1 MQRFLFVLSLL
12 CFFYSTNAQ
21 NSATIL
27 YAKDSSSIIKLHNDL
42 KIVYV
47 FSDPEPYIVPKELSV
62 QLSFE
67 ETSITIPTTTA
78 QTTNNGRTI
87 TLGEFPTKL
96 LDTKLGGHIVFGKML
111 LNALDSI
118 DSDSTIMINTKVL
131 LKNKMITGPLY
142 LDFKGSPGI
151 YEMYWNEIEYLLL
164 LEEQAILEDSIVKL
178 TADKQR
184 ANALMGASNKYVVA
198 TATQIETNQ
207 KELDKKY
214 SQFNSTIE
222 SLKKINLRMDKSFE
236 KAKLGQKLTEEETKL
251 IAYLTTDGS
260 KIRKELKQKSN
271 GPEALIVFEKWSRAA
286 TLNSTAQKQYD
297 NANKI
302 FQARKEHLKGF
313 NLKAKKVEQR
323 LAVLKVALKF

>member
-1 MQRFLFVLSLL
+1 MQRFLFVLSLVYL
-12 CFFYSTNAQ
+12 FYSANAQ
-21 NSATIL
+21 DTTSIL

-47 FSDPEPYIVPKELSV
+47 FSDSEPYIVPKQLSV

-67 ETSITIPTTTA
+67 ETSITILTTTT
-78 QTTNNGRTI
+78 QTTNHGRTV

-96 LDTKLGGHIVFGKML
+96 LDTKLRGHIVFGKML

-118 DSDSTIMINTKVL
+118 DSDSTIMIQTKAL
-131 LKNKMITGPLY
+131 LNNRTITGPLY

-151 YEMYWNEIEYLLL
+151 YETYWQEIEYLLL
-164 LEEQAILEDSIVKL
+164 LEEQSILEDSILKL

-184 ANALMGASNKYVVA
+184 AKALMDASNKYVVA
-198 TATQIETNQ
+198 TTAQMESNQ

-214 SQFNSTIE
+214 SQFNSIIE
-222 SLKKINLRMDKSFE
+222 SLKKINRRMDESFE
-236 KAKLGQKLTEEETKL
+236 KAKLGQPLTEEETKL

-260 KIRKELKQKSN
+260 KIKKELKQKPN
-271 GPEALIVFEKWSRAA
+271 GSEALIVFEKMSKAIS
-286 TLNSTAQKQYD
+286 LNNTARKQYGD
-297 NANKI
+297 ANKI
-302 FQARKEHLKGF
+302 LQTRIQHLKGF

-323 LAVLKVALKF
+323 LAVLKTALNF